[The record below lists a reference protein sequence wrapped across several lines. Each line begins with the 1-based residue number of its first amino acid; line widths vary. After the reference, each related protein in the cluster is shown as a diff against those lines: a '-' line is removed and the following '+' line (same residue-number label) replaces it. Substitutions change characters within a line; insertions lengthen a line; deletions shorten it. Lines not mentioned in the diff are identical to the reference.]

1 MTFIPTDSKI
11 IIFYTT
17 PYFCAIFYR
26 CVIFVHT
33 SFLKLGF
40 ISLSR
45 RSLFLLLKKGME
57 SGSSSSLGL
66 KKNRKKTD
74 RNRSSSLGLKKNGKK
89 TDRNCHAWTPME
101 ELVLV
106 GLMKDLV
113 TNGWKSKNGFKRG
126 YLQKLEKGMM
136 RKLPGTDIRA
146 ENITSRV
153 TIWKK
158 FHGSLQTM
166 LTENSGIG
174 FNTATHTIDCHNDAW
189 ARIIKADPNA
199 TNMRYKSWPLF
210 EEWKEIFGMER
221 ANGVVAEDIMQL
233 HGADKI
239 YDVIGQFDKS
249 SDVRIDNL
257 VRAIGYDFDVGK
269 ARKEVF
275 SVLDGMADIDEDE
288 KVDVA
293 HWFGKNANC
302 LEVFMG
308 MTDSGRARYVRR
320 LLSGQL
326 N

>member
-1 MTFIPTDSKI
+1 
-11 IIFYTT
+11 
-17 PYFCAIFYR
+17 
-26 CVIFVHT
+26 
-33 SFLKLGF
+33 
-40 ISLSR
+40 
-45 RSLFLLLKKGME
+45 ME
-57 SGSSSSLGL
+57 SGS
-66 KKNRKKTD
+66 
-74 RNRSSSLGLKKNGKK
+74 SSSLGLKKNGKK
-89 TDRNCHAWTPME
+89 TDRNRRAWTPIE
-101 ELVLV
+101 ERVLV
-106 GLMKDLV
+106 DLMKDLV
-113 TNGWKSKNGFKRG
+113 TNGWKSENGFKPG
-126 YLQKLEKGMM
+126 YLQKLEAGMM
-136 RKLPGTDIRA
+136 RMLPGTDIKA
-146 ENITSRV
+146 VPHITSRI
-153 TIWKK
+153 TMWKK

-166 LTENSGIG
+166 LTSNSGIG
-174 FNTATHTIDCHNDAW
+174 FTATHMIDCHNDTW
-189 ARIIKADPNA
+189 ARIVKADPNA

-221 ANGVVAEDIMQL
+221 ANGAVAEDIMQAVNNLHSQDTSHGGVQDETPFEVGPNVPEPAVDMDVTSEAPAMDRTKLTGKKRSAGEL

-239 YDVIGQFDKS
+239 CDVIGQFGKS

-288 KVDVA
+288 KVDAA